1 MNDLTP
7 INFKRLTLA
16 DFRTELDTPKSLLKN
31 EIGNLELK
39 YAIVEQDLLKKTFNS
54 VVRTIS
60 ESEPDT
66 PLDIVKAFVSVY
78 IEFIISKEYN
88 VRTLSYEL
96 VCTPV
101 WKDVDMIDMGS
112 DEFKIISEYAV
123 NMLGVDIE

>member
-7 INFKRLTLA
+7 SNFKRLTLA

-60 ESEPDT
+60 ESEPDA

-88 VRTLSYEL
+88 IRTLSYEL

-112 DEFKIISEYAV
+112 DEFKIISEYAWS
-123 NMLGVDIE
+123 GY

>member
-7 INFKRLTLA
+7 SNFKRLALA
-16 DFRTELDTPKSLLKN
+16 DFRTELDTPKSLKN

-39 YAIVEQDLLKKTFNS
+39 YAVVEQDLLKKTFNS

-60 ESEPDT
+60 ESEPDA

-88 VRTLSYEL
+88 IRTLSYEL

-112 DEFKIISEYAV
+112 DEFKIISEYAWS
-123 NMLGVDIE
+123 GY

>member
-1 MNDLTP
+1 MVNDLTP
-7 INFKRLTLA
+7 SNFKRLTLA

-60 ESEPDT
+60 ESEPDA
-66 PLDIVKAFVSVY
+66 PLDVVKAFVSVY

-88 VRTLSYEL
+88 IRTLSYEL

-112 DEFKIISEYAV
+112 DEFKIISEYAWS
-123 NMLGVDIE
+123 GY

>member
-1 MNDLTP
+1 MVNDLTP
-7 INFKRLTLA
+7 SNFKRLTLA

-60 ESEPDT
+60 ESEPDA

-88 VRTLSYEL
+88 IRTLSYEL

-112 DEFKIISEYAV
+112 DEFKIISEYAWS
-123 NMLGVDIE
+123 GY

>member
-7 INFKRLTLA
+7 SNFKRLTLA

-39 YAIVEQDLLKKTFNS
+39 YAIVERDLLKKTFNS

-88 VRTLSYEL
+88 IRTLSYEL

-112 DEFKIISEYAV
+112 DEFKIISEYAWS
-123 NMLGVDIE
+123 GY

>member
-1 MNDLTP
+1 MVNDLTP
-7 INFKRLTLA
+7 SNFKRLTLA

-31 EIGNLELK
+31 EIGNLKLK

-60 ESEPDT
+60 ESEPDA

-88 VRTLSYEL
+88 IRTLSYEL

-112 DEFKIISEYAV
+112 DEFKIISEYAWS
-123 NMLGVDIE
+123 GY

>member
-7 INFKRLTLA
+7 SNFKRLTLA

-31 EIGNLELK
+31 EIGNLKLK

-60 ESEPDT
+60 ESEPDA

-88 VRTLSYEL
+88 IRTLSYEL

-112 DEFKIISEYAV
+112 DEFKIISEYAWS
-123 NMLGVDIE
+123 GY

>member
-1 MNDLTP
+1 MVNDLTP
-7 INFKRLTLA
+7 LNFKRLTLA

-54 VVRTIS
+54 VVKTIS
-60 ESEPDT
+60 ESEPDA

-112 DEFKIISEYAV
+112 DEFKIISEYAWS
-123 NMLGVDIE
+123 GY

>member
-7 INFKRLTLA
+7 SNFKRLALA

-39 YAIVEQDLLKKTFNS
+39 YAIVERDLLKKTFNS
-54 VVRTIS
+54 VVKTIS

-78 IEFIISKEYN
+78 IEFIITKEYN
-88 VRTLSYEL
+88 IRTRGYEL
-96 VCTPV
+96 VCTPT
-101 WKDVDMIDMGS
+101 WKDVDMLDRGS
-112 DEFKIISEYAV
+112 DEFKLITDYCFKEAK
-123 NMLGVDIE
+123 

>member
-1 MNDLTP
+1 MVNDLIP
-7 INFKRLTLA
+7 SNFKRLTLA

-60 ESEPDT
+60 ESEPDA

-88 VRTLSYEL
+88 IRTLSYEL

-112 DEFKIISEYAV
+112 DEFKIISEYAWS
-123 NMLGVDIE
+123 GY

>member
-7 INFKRLTLA
+7 SNFKRLALA

-39 YAIVEQDLLKKTFNS
+39 YAIVERDLLKKTFNS

-60 ESEPDT
+60 ESEPDA

-88 VRTLSYEL
+88 IRTLSYEL

-112 DEFKIISEYAV
+112 DEFKIISEYAWS
-123 NMLGVDIE
+123 GY

>member
-1 MNDLTP
+1 MVNDLTP
-7 INFKRLTLA
+7 SNFKRLALA
-16 DFRTELDTPKSLLKN
+16 DFRTELNAPKSLLKN

-60 ESEPDT
+60 ESEPDA

-78 IEFIISKEYN
+78 IEFTISKEYN
-88 VRTLSYEL
+88 IRTLSYEL

-112 DEFKIISEYAV
+112 DEFKIISEYAWS
-123 NMLGVDIE
+123 GY

>member
-7 INFKRLTLA
+7 SNFKRLTLA

-31 EIGNLELK
+31 EIGNLKLK

-60 ESEPDT
+60 ESEPDA

-78 IEFIISKEYN
+78 IEFTISKEYN
-88 VRTLSYEL
+88 IRTLSYEL

-101 WKDVDMIDMGS
+101 WKDVDMIDRGS
-112 DEFKIISEYAV
+112 DEFKLISEYAWS
-123 NMLGVDIE
+123 GY

>member
-7 INFKRLTLA
+7 SNFKRLALA
-16 DFRTELDTPKSLLKN
+16 DFRTELDTPRSLLKN
-31 EIGNLELK
+31 EIDNLELK
-39 YAIVEQDLLKKTFNS
+39 YAIVERDLLKKTFNS

-60 ESEPDT
+60 ESEPDA

-88 VRTLSYEL
+88 IRTLSYEL

-112 DEFKIISEYAV
+112 DEFKIISEYAW
-123 NMLGVDIE
+123 GGY

>member
-7 INFKRLTLA
+7 SNFKRLTLA

-88 VRTLSYEL
+88 IRTLSYEL

-112 DEFKIISEYAV
+112 DEFKIISEYAWS
-123 NMLGVDIE
+123 GY

>member
-1 MNDLTP
+1 MVNDLTP
-7 INFKRLTLA
+7 SNFKRLTLA

-60 ESEPDT
+60 ESEPDA

-88 VRTLSYEL
+88 IRTLSYEL
-96 VCTPV
+96 VCTPT

-112 DEFKIISEYAV
+112 DEFKIISEYAWS
-123 NMLGVDIE
+123 GY

>member
-7 INFKRLTLA
+7 SNFKRLTLA

-31 EIGNLELK
+31 EIGNLKLK

-78 IEFIISKEYN
+78 IEFIITKEYN
-88 VRTLSYEL
+88 IRTLSYEL

-112 DEFKIISEYAV
+112 DEFKIISEICLERIL
-123 NMLGVDIE
+123 NDC

>member
-7 INFKRLTLA
+7 SNFKRLALA

-39 YAIVEQDLLKKTFNS
+39 YAIVERDLLKKTFNS

-88 VRTLSYEL
+88 IRTLSYEL

>member
-1 MNDLTP
+1 MVNDLTP
-7 INFKRLTLA
+7 SNFKRLTLA

-31 EIGNLELK
+31 EIGNLKLK
-39 YAIVEQDLLKKTFNS
+39 YAIVERDLLKKTFNS

-60 ESEPDT
+60 ESEPDA

-88 VRTLSYEL
+88 IRTLSYEL

-112 DEFKIISEYAV
+112 DEFKIISEYAWS
-123 NMLGVDIE
+123 GY

>member
-7 INFKRLTLA
+7 SNFKRLTLA
-16 DFRTELDTPKSLLKN
+16 DFRTELNTPKSLLKN
-31 EIGNLELK
+31 EIGNLKLK

-54 VVRTIS
+54 AVRTIS

-88 VRTLSYEL
+88 IRTMSYEL
-96 VCTPV
+96 ICTPT
-101 WKDVDMIDMGS
+101 WKDVDMIDRSS
-112 DEFKIISEYAV
+112 DEFKIISEYAWS
-123 NMLGVDIE
+123 GY

>member
-1 MNDLTP
+1 MVNDLTP
-7 INFKRLTLA
+7 SNFKRLTLA

-39 YAIVEQDLLKKTFNS
+39 YAIVERDLLKKTFNS

-60 ESEPDT
+60 ESEPDA

-88 VRTLSYEL
+88 IRTLSYEL

-112 DEFKIISEYAV
+112 DEFKIISEYAWS
-123 NMLGVDIE
+123 GY

>member
-1 MNDLTP
+1 MVNDLIP
-7 INFKRLTLA
+7 SNFKRLTLA

-60 ESEPDT
+60 ESEPDA
-66 PLDIVKAFVSVY
+66 PLDIVKAFVSIY

-88 VRTLSYEL
+88 IRTLSYEL

-101 WKDVDMIDMGS
+101 WKDLDMIDMGS
-112 DEFKIISEYAV
+112 DEFKIISEYAWS
-123 NMLGVDIE
+123 GY

>member
-1 MNDLTP
+1 MVNDLTP
-7 INFKRLTLA
+7 SNFKRLTLA

-31 EIGNLELK
+31 EIGNLKLK
-39 YAIVEQDLLKKTFNS
+39 YAIVERDLLKKTFNS

-60 ESEPDT
+60 ESEPDA
-66 PLDIVKAFVSVY
+66 PLDVVKAFVSVY

-88 VRTLSYEL
+88 IRTLSYEL

-112 DEFKIISEYAV
+112 DEFKIISEYAWS
-123 NMLGVDIE
+123 GY

>member
-7 INFKRLTLA
+7 SNFKRLTLA
-16 DFRTELDTPKSLLKN
+16 DFRTDLDTPKSLLKN
-31 EIGNLELK
+31 EIGNLKLK
-39 YAIVEQDLLKKTFNS
+39 YAIVERDLLKKTFNS

-60 ESEPDT
+60 ESEPDA

-88 VRTLSYEL
+88 IRTLSYEL

-112 DEFKIISEYAV
+112 DEFKIISEYAWS
-123 NMLGVDIE
+123 GY

>member
-7 INFKRLTLA
+7 HNFKRLTLA

-88 VRTLSYEL
+88 IRTLSYEL

-112 DEFKIISEYAV
+112 DEFKIISEYAWS
-123 NMLGVDIE
+123 GY

>member
-7 INFKRLTLA
+7 SNFKRLALA

-31 EIGNLELK
+31 EIGNLKLK
-39 YAIVEQDLLKKTFNS
+39 YAIVERDLLKKTFNS

-60 ESEPDT
+60 ESEPDA
-66 PLDIVKAFVSVY
+66 PLDVVKAFVSVY

-88 VRTLSYEL
+88 IRTLSYEL

-112 DEFKIISEYAV
+112 DEFKIISEYAWS
-123 NMLGVDIE
+123 GY

>member
-1 MNDLTP
+1 MVNDLIP
-7 INFKRLTLA
+7 SNFKRLALA
-16 DFRTELDTPKSLLKN
+16 DFRTELDTPRSLLKN

-39 YAIVEQDLLKKTFNS
+39 YAIVERDLLKKTFNS

-60 ESEPDT
+60 ESEPDA

-88 VRTLSYEL
+88 IRTLSYEL

-112 DEFKIISEYAV
+112 DEFKIISEYAW
-123 NMLGVDIE
+123 GGY

>member
-1 MNDLTP
+1 MVNDLIP
-7 INFKRLTLA
+7 SNFKRLALA
-16 DFRTELDTPKSLLKN
+16 DFRTELDTPRSLLKN
-31 EIGNLELK
+31 EIDNLELK
-39 YAIVEQDLLKKTFNS
+39 YAIVERDLLKKTFNS

-60 ESEPDT
+60 ESEPDA

-112 DEFKIISEYAV
+112 DEFKIISEYAWS
-123 NMLGVDIE
+123 GY